1 MKNNDCGLLS
11 RFNRMLWQLLITPA
25 VLLLYRPLNEHIFL
39 PKLGSGAPYIDMDG
53 TIITGYFSANSLS
66 YWTAVLLFLLTAVL
80 SVYNTRTLRGWK
92 RIAVIMLC
100 LLVALFAGA
109 LFLNYTL
116 WG

>member
-25 VLLLYRPLNEHIFL
+25 ALLLYRPLNEHVFL

-53 TIITGYFSANSLS
+53 NMVTGYFSANSLS
-66 YWTAVLLFLLTAVL
+66 CWTAVLLLLLTAGL
-80 SVYNTRTLRGWK
+80 SVYNTRTLHGWK

-100 LLVALFAGA
+100 LLAALFGSA